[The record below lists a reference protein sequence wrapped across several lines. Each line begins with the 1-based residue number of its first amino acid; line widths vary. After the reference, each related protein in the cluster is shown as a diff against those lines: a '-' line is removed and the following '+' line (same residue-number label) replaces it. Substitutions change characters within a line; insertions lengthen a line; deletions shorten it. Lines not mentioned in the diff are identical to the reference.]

1 MVQKIKINKIKT
13 NPKNPRVIR
22 DYKFDKL
29 VKSIKEF
36 PQMLKIR
43 PIIIDE
49 NDIILGG
56 NMRYKACIDAGLKEV
71 YVDKI
76 EDLTEKQ
83 KEEFIVKDNV
93 NFGDWDWDILG
104 NEWKTTDLDDWG
116 LDVWQNSDDNIE
128 MINKG
133 DEFSEW
139 VGMPEFEASEKD
151 IKIIIAFATEELRQ
165 EFAEKHN
172 MKFSIQGK
180 KAWSTSY
187 PFKEKQDLNSLK
199 YE

>member
-1 MVQKIKINKIKT
+1 MVKKIKINKIKT

-71 YVDKI
+71 YVNKI
-76 EDLTEKQ
+76 ENLTEKQ

-93 NFGDWDWDILG
+93 NCIR
-104 NEWKTTDLDDWG
+104 
-116 LDVWQNSDDNIE
+116 S
-128 MINKG
+128 
-133 DEFSEW
+133 
-139 VGMPEFEASEKD
+139 
-151 IKIIIAFATEELRQ
+151 
-165 EFAEKHN
+165 
-172 MKFSIQGK
+172 
-180 KAWSTSY
+180 
-187 PFKEKQDLNSLK
+187 
-199 YE
+199 

>member
-1 MVQKIKINKIKT
+1 MVKKIKINKIKT
-13 NPKNPRVIR
+13 NRKNPRVIR

-71 YVDKI
+71 YVNKI
-76 EDLTEKQ
+76 ENLTEKQ

-128 MINKG
+128 MVNKG
-133 DEFSEW
+133 DGS
-139 VGMPEFEASEKD
+139 
-151 IKIIIAFATEELRQ
+151 
-165 EFAEKHN
+165 
-172 MKFSIQGK
+172 
-180 KAWSTSY
+180 
-187 PFKEKQDLNSLK
+187 
-199 YE
+199 

>member
-1 MVQKIKINKIKT
+1 MLQKIKINKIKT
-13 NPKNPRVIR
+13 NPKNPRVIK
-22 DYKFDKL
+22 DYKFHKL
-29 VKSIKEF
+29 VNSIKQF

-49 NDIILGG
+49 NNIILGG
-56 NMRYKACIDAGLKEV
+56 NMRYKACIEAGLNEIYIYKENH
-71 YVDKI
+71 
-76 EDLTEKQ
+76 LTEKQ
-83 KEEFIVKDNV
+83 KQEFIVKDNV

-104 NEWKTTDLDDWG
+104 NEWKTTELDEWG
-116 LDVWQNSDDNIE
+116 LDVWQNTDDNIE
-128 MINKG
+128 LINKG

-151 IKIIIAFATEELRQ
+151 IKIIITFDTEEAR
-165 EFAEKHN
+165 EKYANENN
-172 MKFSIQGK
+172 MQFSVKAQ

-187 PFKEKQDLNSLK
+187 PFKKTQDLKNLK

>member
-29 VKSIKEF
+29 VNSIKEF

-56 NMRYKACIDAGLKEV
+56 NMRYKACIEAGLKEV

-76 EDLTEKQ
+76 DDLTEKQ

-139 VGMPEFEASEKD
+139 VGMPEFEAKDRD
-151 IKIIIAFATEELRQ
+151 IKIIITFESEEER
-165 EFAEKHN
+165 EKYAKKYN
-172 MKFSIQGK
+172 MKFSVKAK

-187 PFKEKQDLNSLK
+187 PFKEKQDLKNLK

>member
-1 MVQKIKINKIKT
+1 
-13 NPKNPRVIR
+13 
-22 DYKFDKL
+22 
-29 VKSIKEF
+29 
-36 PQMLKIR
+36 
-43 PIIIDE
+43 
-49 NDIILGG
+49 
-56 NMRYKACIDAGLKEV
+56 
-71 YVDKI
+71 
-76 EDLTEKQ
+76 
-83 KEEFIVKDNV
+83 
-93 NFGDWDWDILG
+93 
-104 NEWKTTDLDDWG
+104 LDDWG
-116 LDVWQNSDDNIE
+116 LDVWQNTDDNIE